1 MSTSNLKNSTN
12 TEKVR
17 FERLRLV
24 ARRALE
30 ELIKKS
36 LSIEQ
41 VNTCFPTLVSSE
53 DGVISLESA
62 LSQMSGFW
70 HSNSLDEFDLIY
82 KEKDMESKLNELD
95 NIIQQSQDRKDS
107 GAEPS
112 NIDQLSPLEIV
123 DSTIISKSKDVLDNL
138 QMIYDQ
144 LCTENLD
151 LYKEFSEMVND
162 AKDIDNSIQAN
173 IEQLKSEADVCNT
186 TGVKFEKLV
195 SL

>member
-53 DGVISLESA
+53 DGVTSLESA

-123 DSTIISKSKDVLDNL
+123 DSTIITKSKDVLDNL

-186 TGVKFEKLV
+186 TGVKFEKFV